1 MFRAHSLLRV
11 AGRTQPRQFFA
22 SSRLF
27 STVYTKTH
35 EWIKTEGDTV
45 TIGITNY
52 AQDALGEV
60 VFVDQPDAGA
70 TFSEKETIVTLESVK
85 AVGEVY
91 APADLEIVEANP
103 VFADNPSMVNEGA
116 EDKGWLVKAK
126 LTGQLPK
133 LLSREE
139 YEKHLES
146 L

>member
-1 MFRAHSLLRV
+1 
-11 AGRTQPRQFFA
+11 
-22 SSRLF
+22 
-27 STVYTKTH
+27 
-35 EWIKTEGDTV
+35 
-45 TIGITNY
+45 
-52 AQDALGEV
+52 
-60 VFVDQPDAGA
+60 
-70 TFSEKETIVTLESVK
+70 VTLESVK